1 MRFPVIR
8 HWLRRSSSSGRF
20 PNVALPH
27 GVSGTI
33 ASLLSRAARRKQA
46 SRQSQLESLEPRQVL
61 AVNVGVVGGNGVLV
75 DPESNLDTQLQL
87 LVAQPNNEQFRAS
100 AQVDAGGRVAVRVA
114 TFNKELAQAA
124 LRPLGF
130 QLMGEDPNTNSLD
143 GWLPISRVNQAAGLT
158 AQGVGALTTIAPP
171 VLRAGAVQTQGDSV
185 VRGDRVRQFFT
196 TAAPNGYT
204 GAGVSIGV
212 ISDSYNSR
220 GGAGADVSSQDLPT
234 NVRVVQE
241 GAVGGTDEGRAMMQI
256 IYDIAPDAQ
265 LLFHAAGNSETTM
278 AQAIRAL
285 RANGATIIVD
295 DIGFRTE
302 PIYQDGPIAQ
312 AIDEVT
318 AAGVTF
324 FSAVGNLGNRGYEQ
338 TQIQTAVDSLPGVA
352 NGTFIDFD
360 TTGLVD
366 TRQRMVIPNGGSID
380 IVLQW
385 DDPVRAAGQGDTDL
399 DLFLVNASTGAIVA
413 SSVSNSVTTGLP
425 FERLVF
431 ANGTT
436 NTDFDL
442 LIRVR
447 APGATPLT
455 RFKWIDWGG
464 DFRITISDFT
474 YNAGTAVGHVSAA
487 GAIGVGAV
495 DYSNHLQPTQ
505 STSRGPSTFLFD
517 AAGNRLT
524 TPFNRPGAQIVAPD
538 NVNTT
543 FFGTDTGL
551 DTDTRPNF
559 AGTSAAAPHAA
570 AVAALLKQASPSLTP
585 TQIRDRL
592 RATAVDAGTTVG
604 FDADTGAGLVDAW
617 RAIYGNSIPF
627 SSSVPSFMFTEGFEP
642 ASTTPP
648 LPLVNLNQNWDV
660 NTNGNG
666 RVSIGATGTPD
677 TGVYH
682 LVLDAQD
689 PGSTGS
695 LAAATLN
702 VNLNKLA
709 GATLRFRQKE
719 FNDGDNPMPSTFTNS
734 SNSDG
739 VAVSF
744 DGVTFYRLVSLTG
757 SNTNNFYRSFSFD
770 LNQEAQRVGQRL
782 GSSVKIRFQSFATS
796 NPSSTAQGGAA
807 FDNISV
813 TGSLVNNPPTLTF
826 VSRFNG
832 ATEDTPF
839 NISVAQLLAAANEF
853 DSDNDPLQIGVASV
867 ATGAT
872 LLLNGQPFSVPA
884 VLSNSD
890 VLTWTPPVDVNGT
903 AIPAFK
909 IFAFDGSSNSTP
921 PIDVTVNVT
930 PVDDPP
936 KFIQEDVIPGGA
948 RNTPVTITF
957 DTFTQF
963 YRAVDPDT
971 TGGISYA
978 INSVTNGR
986 LTKNGVP
993 VVPGESFGLGD
1004 TLVYTPPNQVLSVVN
1019 AFKVDAFGPG
1029 GVQSVVPGQV
1039 RISLPNSRPTMSIV
1053 GAIGGAV
1060 EDTPFTFDYDT
1071 LAEKS
1076 RANDADGDTT
1086 AFKITGVVPGAR
1098 VQVNGV
1104 DIVPN
1109 QTLIGRDDFIT
1120 FTPPANANGT
1130 LVGFFMVA
1138 TDGDLDSQPALPVVF
1153 DVIPIYDPPALN
1165 NPPPVVDV
1173 IDAIGRIFTYDELV
1187 RLTGARAVE
1196 GPLVLRITDVV
1207 SGSVLKNGQPV
1218 VPNVTT
1224 ITPGESVVWFST
1236 TGVFSLQRAFG
1247 VVALDGQTVSSRVE
1261 ITADKQ
1267 LTRFFRSYN
1276 PNADYHFYTTNFLEF
1291 SLVVN
1296 RGLRDESNGQSGFA
1310 ISTRQ
1315 ADTTTPLF
1323 RLRNPNTGRHYYT
1336 QNAEERAGLI
1346 AQTWIDERNDG
1357 FIFTSQI
1364 AGTVPLNRLYN
1375 VNTGSHL
1382 YTESDA
1388 VKSAI
1393 LSAFPGSWSDH
1404 GVVGFVFPIT
1414 GNEPSQLKSPT
1425 NVPENQRSTAVARA
1439 SATTETGAAANTS
1452 SVASLVAVPTT
1463 RSSSP
1468 TSAAATSGSTPVSPL
1483 PVGKSVRAGAP
1494 VDEFFLSVGQTSASA
1509 TSPDLD
1515 LL

>member
-8 HWLRRSSSSGRF
+8 HWLRRSFLTGQSNSAPSPSSSG
-20 PNVALPH
+20 P
-27 GVSGTI
+27 I
-33 ASLLSRAARRKQA
+33 ASLLSRAARRKQ
-46 SRQSQLESLEPRQVL
+46 SLRQAQLEHLEPRQVL
-61 AVNVGVVGGNGVLV
+61 AVEVGVVGGEGVV
-75 DPESNLDTQLQL
+75 VNPNSNIDTQLQL
-87 LVAQPNNEQFRAS
+87 LVAQPNNAQFRA
-100 AQVDAGGRVAVRVA
+100 ATQVDAAGRVAVRVA
-114 TFNKELAQAA
+114 TFNKDLAHAA

-130 QLMGEDPNTNSLD
+130 QWMGEDPQTNSLD
-143 GWLPISRVNQAAGLT
+143 GWLPISRVNQAAALT
-158 AQGVGALTTIAPP
+158 GQGVGALTTIAPP
-171 VLRAGAVQTQGDSV
+171 VLRSGTVQTQGDSV

-212 ISDSYNSR
+212 ISDSYNVR
-220 GGAGADVSSQDLPT
+220 NGAGVDVSSQNLPT
-234 NVRVVQE
+234 NVRVVLE
-241 GAVGGTDEGRAMMQI
+241 GATGGTDEGRAMMQI
-256 IYDIAPDAQ
+256 IYDVAPDAQ
-265 LLFHAAGNSETTM
+265 LLFHAAGSSETTM
-278 AQAIRAL
+278 AAAIRAL
-285 RANGATIIVD
+285 RAAGATIIVD

-302 PIYQDGPIAQ
+302 PIYQDGPISQ

-338 TQIQTAVDSLPGVA
+338 TQIRTAVDSLPTIS

-360 TTGLVD
+360 TTPLTD

-399 DLFLVNASTGAIVA
+399 DMFLVNSATGAVVA
-413 SSVSNSVTTGLP
+413 SGTTNSVASGLP
-425 FERLVF
+425 FERLLF
-431 ANGTT
+431 T
-436 NTDFDL
+436 NSTAALDYDL

-447 APGATPLT
+447 NAGATPLT
-455 RFKWIDWGG
+455 RLKWIDWGG
-464 DFRITISDFT
+464 DFRVTISDFT

-495 DYSNHLQPTQ
+495 DYSNHLLPTQ

-517 AAGNRLT
+517 VAGTRLA
-524 TPFNRPGAQIVAPD
+524 TPINRPGAQIVAPD
-538 NVNTT
+538 NVNTS
-543 FFGTDTGL
+543 FFGADTAL
-551 DTDTRPNF
+551 DADTFPNF
-559 AGTSAAAPHAA
+559 AGTSASAPHAA
-570 AVAALLKQASPSLTP
+570 AVAALLKQARPTLTP
-585 TQIRDRL
+585 TQIRDQL
-592 RATAVDAGTTVG
+592 RNTAIDAGITVG

-617 RAIYGNSIPF
+617 RAIYGNSTPF
-627 SSSVPSFMFTEGFEP
+627 ASTNPSFTFTEGFEP
-642 ASTTPP
+642 STVVPP
-648 LPLVNLNQNWDV
+648 IPPFNLNQSWDV

-719 FNDGDNPMPSTFTNS
+719 FSDGDNPMPSTFTNS

-739 VAVSF
+739 VAISF
-744 DGVTFYRLVSLTG
+744 DGTTYFRLISLTG
-757 SNTNNFYRSFSFD
+757 SNTNNFYRTFSFD
-770 LNQEAQRVGQRL
+770 LNQAAQQVGRQL
-782 GSSVKIRFQSFATS
+782 GSSVKIRFQSFSTS
-796 NPSSTAQGGAA
+796 NPSSTNQGGMA

-813 TGSLVNNPPTLTF
+813 VGTLVNNPPTLTF
-826 VSRFNG
+826 VGRFSG

-839 NISVAQLLAAANEF
+839 NISAAQLMASANEF
-853 DSDNDPLQIGVASV
+853 DPDNDPLQIGVASV
-867 ATGAT
+867 APGAT
-872 LLLNGQPFSVPA
+872 LLLNGQPISVPT
-884 VLSNSD
+884 VLGASD
-890 VLTWTPPVDVNGT
+890 VLTWTAPVDVNGMG
-903 AIPAFK
+903 IPAFK

-921 PIDVTVNVT
+921 PIDVTINVT

-936 KFIQEDVIPGGA
+936 RFVQQDVIPGSA
-948 RNTPVTITF
+948 RNAPVTISF
-957 DTFTQF
+957 DDFTRF
-963 YRAVDPDT
+963 YRAIDPDT
-971 TGGISYA
+971 AGGISYA

-993 VVPGESFGLGD
+993 VVPGESFGMGD
-1004 TLVYTPPNQVLSVVN
+1004 VLVYTPPNQVLSIVN

-1029 GVQSVVPGQV
+1029 GIQAPVPGQV
-1039 RISLPNSRPTMSIV
+1039 RISLPNGRPVMEIV
-1053 GAIGGAV
+1053 GTLGGAV
-1060 EDTPFTFDYDT
+1060 EDTPLTFDYDA
-1071 LAEKS
+1071 LLEKS
-1076 RANDADGDTT
+1076 RARDPDGDTT

-1120 FTPPANANGT
+1120 FTPPANQNGN

-1138 TDGDLDSQPALPVVF
+1138 TDGDLDSQPALPVTF
-1153 DVIPIYDPPALN
+1153 GVIPIYDPPTVT
-1165 NPPPVVDV
+1165 NPPPVIDA
-1173 IDAIGRIFTYDELV
+1173 IDAIGRTFTYEELV
-1187 RLTGARAVE
+1187 RITGGVAVE
-1196 GPLVLRITDVV
+1196 GPLVLRITDVL

-1224 ITPGESVVWFST
+1224 LSPGESVVWFST
-1236 TGVFSLQRAFG
+1236 TGVFGLQRAFG
-1247 VVALDGQTVSSRVE
+1247 VVALDGQTVSPRVE

-1267 LTRFFRSYN
+1267 LTRFFRTFN
-1276 PNADYHFYTTNFLEF
+1276 PNADYHFFTTNFLEF

-1296 RGLRDESNGQSGFA
+1296 RGLHDESTGQPGFA

-1315 ADTTTPLF
+1315 TDVSTPLF
-1323 RLRNPNTGRHYYT
+1323 RLRNPNNGRHYYT
-1336 QNAEERAGLI
+1336 QNSAERDILI
-1346 AQTWIDERNDG
+1346 GMTWIDERNDG
-1357 FIFTSQI
+1357 FIFTSQLP
-1364 AGTVPLNRLYN
+1364 GTVPLHRLYN
-1375 VNTGSHL
+1375 IGTGSHL

-1388 VKSAI
+1388 TKAAI
-1393 LSAFPGSWSDH
+1393 LSLFPNSWFDH
-1404 GVVGFVFPIT
+1404 GTVGFVFPI
-1414 GNEPSQLKSPT
+1414 GPNEPSQLKSPT
-1425 NVPENQRSTAVARA
+1425 NVPEVQRATAAVSRSATAESA
-1439 SATTETGAAANTS
+1439 SASVDGSN
-1452 SVASLVAVPTT
+1452 VASLVATSTT

-1468 TSAAATSGSTPVSPL
+1468 TSAAASTGSTPVSPL
-1483 PVGKSVRAGAP
+1483 PVGKSAKSGVT
-1494 VDEFFLSVGQTSASA
+1494 VDEFFQSVGQSLTSA
-1509 TSPDLD
+1509 TSADLD

>member
-1 MRFPVIR
+1 MR
-8 HWLRRSSSSGRF
+8 
-20 PNVALPH
+20 
-27 GVSGTI
+27 
-33 ASLLSRAARRKQA
+33 QA
-46 SRQSQLESLEPRQVL
+46 QLENLESRQVL
-61 AVNVGVVGGNGVLV
+61 AVNSVIGGGGVLV
-75 DPESNLDTQLQL
+75 DPDLNVDTQLQL
-87 LVAQPNNEQFRAS
+87 LVAQPGNAEFRAM
-100 AQVDAGGRVAVRVA
+100 AQVDAGGRVAVRVG
-114 TFNKELAQAA
+114 TFNMDSAQKALA
-124 LRPLGF
+124 PLGF
-130 QLMGEDPNTNSLD
+130 QLMGVDPNTNSLD
-143 GWLPISRVNQAAGLT
+143 GWLPISRVMQAAALT
-158 AQGVGALTTIAPP
+158 SQGVGALSTISPP
-171 VLRAGAVQTQGDSV
+171 VLRAGAVQTQGDTV

-196 TAAPNGYT
+196 TDAPNGYT
-204 GAGVSIGV
+204 GANISIGV
-212 ISDSYNSR
+212 ISDSYNVR
-220 GGAGADVSSQDLPT
+220 GGAGVDVSSQDLPT

-241 GAVGGTDEGRAMMQI
+241 GAAGGTDEGRAMMQI

-285 RANGATIIVD
+285 RAAGAQIIVD
-295 DIGFRTE
+295 DVGFRSE
-302 PIYQDGPIAQ
+302 PIYQDGAIAQ

-318 AAGVTF
+318 AAGVTY
-324 FSAVGNLGNRGYEQ
+324 FSAAGNLGNRGYEQ
-338 TQIQTAVDSLPGVA
+338 TQIQTATDSITGVA
-352 NGTFIDFD
+352 NGPFVDFD

-366 TRQRMVIPNGGSID
+366 TRQRMVIPNGGNID

-385 DDPVRAAGQGDTDL
+385 DDPFRAAGQGDTDL
-399 DLFLVNASTGAIVA
+399 DLYLVNAATGAVA
-413 SSVSNSVTTGLP
+413 ASAVVNSVTTGSP
-425 FERLVF
+425 FERLSF
-431 ANGTT
+431 TNATT

-447 APGATPLT
+447 NAGATPLG

-495 DYSNHLQPTQ
+495 DYSNHLVPQPF
-505 STSRGPSTFLFD
+505 TSRGPSTFLFD
-517 AAGNRLT
+517 VAGNRLA

-559 AGTSAAAPHAA
+559 GGTSAAAPHAA
-570 AVAALLKQASPSLTP
+570 AVAALLKQATTTPSSTPLTP
-585 TQIRDRL
+585 AQLRDRL
-592 RATAVDAGTTVG
+592 RATAIDAGTTVG
-604 FDADTGAGLVDAW
+604 FDADTGAGLIDAW
-617 RAIYGNSIPF
+617 RAIYGNSTPF
-627 SSSVPSFMFTEGFEP
+627 TSSVPSFMFTEGFEP
-642 ASTTPP
+642 STTTPP
-648 LPLVNLNQNWDV
+648 IPPYNLNQNWDV

-719 FNDGDNPMPSTFTNS
+719 FNDGDNPMPSTFQNS
-734 SNSDG
+734 NNSDG
-739 VAVSF
+739 VAISF
-744 DGVTFYRLVSLTG
+744 DGITYYRLISLTG
-757 SNTNNFYRSFSFD
+757 SNTNNFYRTFSFD
-770 LNQEAQRVGQRL
+770 LNQEAQKVGQRL

-796 NPSSTAQGGAA
+796 NPSATTQGGAA

-832 ATEDTPF
+832 AIEDTPF

-853 DSDNDPLQIGVASV
+853 DSDNDPLQIGVSSV

-884 VLSNSD
+884 VLSAGD
-890 VLTWTPPVDVNGT
+890 LLTWTPPVDVNGT
-903 AIPAFK
+903 SIPAFS
-909 IFAFDGSSNSTP
+909 IFADDGSSRSSP
-921 PIDVTVNVT
+921 PVVVTVNVSA
-930 PVDDPP
+930 VDDPP
-936 KFIQEDVIPGGA
+936 KFVKQDVIPGGA
-948 RNTPVTITF
+948 RNAPVTITF
-957 DTFTQF
+957 ADFTNS
-963 YRAVDPDT
+963 YSAIDPDT
-971 TGGISYA
+971 PGTITYA

-986 LTKNGVP
+986 LTKNGIP
-993 VVPGESFGLGD
+993 VSPGEGFADGD
-1004 TLVYTPPNQVLSVVN
+1004 VLVYTPPNQVLSVVD
-1019 AFKVDAFGPG
+1019 AFKVDAFGPNG
-1029 GVQSVVPGQV
+1029 DQSIVPGQV
-1039 RISLPNSRPTMSIV
+1039 RISLPNARPTMFIV

-1060 EDTPFTFDYDT
+1060 EDTPLTFDYDT

-1076 RANDADGDTT
+1076 RASDPDGDTT
-1086 AFKITGVVPGAR
+1086 AFKVTAIVPGAR
-1098 VQVNGV
+1098 VQINGV
-1104 DIVPN
+1104 DVVPN

-1120 FTPPANANGT
+1120 FTPPPNANGT

-1138 TDGDLDSQPALPVVF
+1138 TDGDLDSQPALPVSF
-1153 DVIPIYDPPALN
+1153 DVVPVYDAPVLN
-1165 NPPPVVDV
+1165 NPPPVIDV
-1173 IDAIGRIFTYDELV
+1173 IDSIGRTFTYDELV
-1187 RLTGARAVE
+1187 RLTGARTVE
-1196 GPLVLRITDVV
+1196 GPLVLRVTDVIT
-1207 SGSVLKNGQPV
+1207 GSVLKNGQPV

-1224 ITPGESVVWFST
+1224 VSPGESLVWFST

-1247 VVALDGQTVSSRVE
+1247 IVALDGQTASPRVE

-1296 RGLRDESNGQSGFA
+1296 RGLRDESTGQAGFA
-1310 ISTRQ
+1310 LSTRQ
-1315 ADTTTPLF
+1315 TDVNTPLF

-1357 FIFTSQI
+1357 FIFTTQI
-1364 AGTVPLNRLYN
+1364 PGTVSLNRLYN
-1375 VNTGSHL
+1375 IATGSHL

-1388 VKSAI
+1388 VKSSI
-1393 LSAFPGSWSDH
+1393 LQAFPGSWFDH
-1404 GVVGFVFPIT
+1404 GVVGFVFPFT
-1414 GNEPSQLKSPT
+1414 ANEPTQQRSPT
-1425 NVPENQRSTAVARA
+1425 NVPEPQRSVAAVPR
-1439 SATTETGAAANTS
+1439 SAAAES
-1452 SVASLVAVPTT
+1452 ASVDPSNVAGLVAVSTT

-1468 TSAAATSGSTPVSPL
+1468 SSAAATTASTPVSPL

-1494 VDEFFLSVGQTSASA
+1494 VDEFFLSVGQSLSGATSAE
-1509 TSPDLD
+1509 LD
-1515 LL
+1515 IL